1 MIALIDKNNIVLNVI
16 MATPEEAIEAFG
28 GVWVECPTW
37 VGIGMD
43 INTPEPAI
51 QTIVETSSEPTK
63 TELMAEFAALTA
75 KIQALQGA
83 K

>member
-28 GVWVECPTW
+28 GVWVACPAW

-51 QTIVETSSEPTK
+51 QTIVETTSEPTK
-63 TELMAEFAALTA
+63 SELLAKMQEIQAQIAAL
-75 KIQALQGA
+75 
-83 K
+83 